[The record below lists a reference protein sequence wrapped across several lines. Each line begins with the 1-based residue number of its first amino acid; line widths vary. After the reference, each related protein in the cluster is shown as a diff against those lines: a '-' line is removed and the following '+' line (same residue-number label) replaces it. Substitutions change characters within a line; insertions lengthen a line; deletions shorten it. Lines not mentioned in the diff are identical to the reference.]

1 MRQFEADDLKRFLVA
16 VDERLSEPFTLCI
29 IGGSAALLAYGVR
42 GVTEDIDTI
51 DVGFR
56 QIRPAFEEARA
67 ATGLEIPIEC
77 AAVYDAP
84 YQFEERLKAVE
95 IPGLTRL
102 TIVAPEKHD
111 LVLMKTV
118 RGQEPDLQTAEEINR
133 GPGLDLNILLTRYC
147 EEMDHVVGYTPTIDL
162 NFLALVGRLYGPEV
176 QKRVKQRI
184 DRLRSDG
191 PAGPSDP

>member
-1 MRQFEADDLKRFLVA
+1 MRQVEADDLKRYLAA

-29 IGGSAALLAYGVR
+29 IGGAAALLAYGVR
-42 GVTEDIDTI
+42 GVTEDIVTI
-51 DVGFR
+51 DVEFR
-56 QIRPAFEEARA
+56 RFLSAFEEARA
-67 ATGLEIPIEC
+67 ATGMEIPIEC

-84 YQFEERLKAVE
+84 YQFEDRLQTVD

-133 GPGLDLNILLTRYC
+133 KLGLDLDTLITRYC
-147 EEMDHVVGYTPTIDL
+147 EEMNHVVGYTPTIDL
-162 NFLALVGRLYGPEV
+162 NFLALMGRLYGPEV
-176 QKRVKQRI
+176 QNRMKQRI
-184 DRLRSDG
+184 ERRRSEDPDG
-191 PAGPSDP
+191 SSRP